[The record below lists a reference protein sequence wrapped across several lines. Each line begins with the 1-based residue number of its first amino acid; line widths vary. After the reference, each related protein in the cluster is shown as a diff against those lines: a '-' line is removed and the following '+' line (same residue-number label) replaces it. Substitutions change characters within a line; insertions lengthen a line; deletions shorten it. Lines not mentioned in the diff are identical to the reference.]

1 MPHKIEISD
10 KTYEDLKEF
19 CSLNGLKIGQYADK
33 LIHDGLMIEMYGDVP
48 FTNYMKPAQG
58 QAEAV
63 KTVMA
68 KLKEQESPEAE
79 TKTMDSGDIMFG
91 NQDDV
96 AEAIDKHMGEIV
108 GFKWEGAGGPDIL
121 LTRKELIEKEI
132 QKETLNKGETIEKE
146 KDKPIDEE
154 TKAQMIET
162 MEKVEAEHPQTY
174 ITNQDGEKEIQ
185 KEMLK
190 QLGTISASDIEDYV
204 SESKKM
210 QEAALE
216 QAGVPTKV
224 INKITKR
231 RLK

>member
-19 CSLNGLKIGQYADK
+19 CSLNDLKIGQYADK

-48 FTNYMKPAQG
+48 FTNYRIKPPQEIKAI
-58 QAEAV
+58 EA
-63 KTVMA
+63 K
-68 KLKEQESPEAE
+68 
-79 TKTMDSGDIMFG
+79 G
-91 NQDDV
+91 
-96 AEAIDKHMGEIV
+96 
-108 GFKWEGAGGPDIL
+108 
-121 LTRKELIEKEI
+121 
-132 QKETLNKGETIEKE
+132 TLNKDGTFEQEKP
-146 KDKPIDEE
+146 KPIDGE
-154 TKAQMIET
+154 TKAQMIEV
-162 MEKVEAEHPQTY
+162 MEMVEAEHPQTY
-174 ITNQDGEKEIQ
+174 IANQEGEKEIQ

-190 QLGTISASDIEDYV
+190 QLGTISASDIENYV

-216 QAGVPTKV
+216 QAGVPAKV

>member
-1 MPHKIEISD
+1 MPHKVEISD

-19 CSLNGLKIGQYADK
+19 CSLNSLKIGQYADK

-48 FTNYMKPAQG
+48 FTNYR
-58 QAEAV
+58 V
-63 KTVMA
+63 KIKESFPPEKFRDLYMA
-68 KLKEQESPEAE
+68 DTEPVKAIDKE
-79 TKTMDSGDIMFG
+79 TKT
-91 NQDDV
+91 
-96 AEAIDKHMGEIV
+96 
-108 GFKWEGAGGPDIL
+108 
-121 LTRKELIEKEI
+121 
-132 QKETLNKGETIEKE
+132 
-146 KDKPIDEE
+146 
-154 TKAQMIET
+154 QMIEAI
-162 MEKVEAEHPQTY
+162 EKVEAEHPQTY
-174 ITNQDGEKEIQ
+174 ITNQEGEKEIQ

>member
-19 CSLNGLKIGQYADK
+19 CSLNSLKIGQYADK

-48 FTNYMKPAQG
+48 FTNYRVEIKESFPPEKFRDLYMADP
-58 QAEAV
+58 EPV
-63 KTVMA
+63 K
-68 KLKEQESPEAE
+68 
-79 TKTMDSGDIMFG
+79 
-91 NQDDV
+91 
-96 AEAIDKHMGEIV
+96 AIDK
-108 GFKWEGAGGPDIL
+108 
-121 LTRKELIEKEI
+121 
-132 QKETLNKGETIEKE
+132 
-146 KDKPIDEE
+146 E
-154 TKAQMIET
+154 TKDHMIEA
-162 MEKVEAEHPQTY
+162 MEKAEAEHPQTY
-174 ITNQDGEKEIQ
+174 ITSQEGEKEIQ

-204 SESKKM
+204 NESKKM

-216 QAGVPTKV
+216 QAGVPAKV

>member
-1 MPHKIEISD
+1 MPHKVEISD

-19 CSLNGLKIGQYADK
+19 CSLNNLKIGQLADN
-33 LIHDGLMIEMYGDVP
+33 LIRDGLMIEMYGDVP
-48 FTNYMKPAQG
+48 FTNYRVEIK
-58 QAEAV
+58 EAFPPEKFRDLYMADPEPV
-63 KTVMA
+63 KTIG
-68 KLKEQESPEAE
+68 KE
-79 TKTMDSGDIMFG
+79 TKD
-91 NQDDV
+91 
-96 AEAIDKHMGEIV
+96 H
-108 GFKWEGAGGPDIL
+108 
-121 LTRKELIEKEI
+121 
-132 QKETLNKGETIEKE
+132 
-146 KDKPIDEE
+146 
-154 TKAQMIET
+154 MIEA
-162 MEKVEAEHPQTY
+162 MKKVEAEHPQTY

>member
-19 CSLNGLKIGQYADK
+19 CSLNGLKIGQFADK
-33 LIHDGLMIEMYGDVP
+33 LIRDGLMIEMYGDVP
-48 FTNYMKPAQG
+48 FTNYR
-58 QAEAV
+58 V
-63 KTVMA
+63 KIKETFPPEKFRDLYMA
-68 KLKEQESPEAE
+68 DPEPV
-79 TKTMDSGDIMFG
+79 K
-91 NQDDV
+91 
-96 AEAIDKHMGEIV
+96 AIDK
-108 GFKWEGAGGPDIL
+108 
-121 LTRKELIEKEI
+121 
-132 QKETLNKGETIEKE
+132 
-146 KDKPIDEE
+146 E

-174 ITNQDGEKEIQ
+174 ITNQEGEKEIQ

>member
-1 MPHKIEISD
+1 MPHKVEISD

-19 CSLNGLKIGQYADK
+19 CNLNDLKIGQFADK
-33 LIHDGLMIEMYGDVP
+33 LIREGLMIEMYGDVP
-48 FTNYMKPAQG
+48 FTNYR
-58 QAEAV
+58 V
-63 KTVMA
+63 KIKESFPPEKFRDLYMA
-68 KLKEQESPEAE
+68 DTEPVKAIDKE
-79 TKTMDSGDIMFG
+79 TKT
-91 NQDDV
+91 
-96 AEAIDKHMGEIV
+96 
-108 GFKWEGAGGPDIL
+108 
-121 LTRKELIEKEI
+121 
-132 QKETLNKGETIEKE
+132 
-146 KDKPIDEE
+146 
-154 TKAQMIET
+154 QMIEAI
-162 MEKVEAEHPQTY
+162 EKVEAEHPQTY
-174 ITNQDGEKEIQ
+174 ITNQEGEKEIQ